1 MPSIKKKSKTK
12 SKTKSKK
19 KRKTTIQSSLTRLDP
34 TYDVHKLKG
43 YLEKK
48 MKPWYSKLSEGNLLI
63 IKKNGTYTIISSTTD
78 MLTKWKKY
86 GEDKTIQYILWT
98 TPGMGSSQ
106 HMEMFI
112 DYIVETKSN
121 KIIEEMIRSKHT
133 LPILVKHFTKLCSK
147 YPIHTKKD
155 YFLNQYEYPWITSNK
170 EREVVNSKIK
180 KKLLKKLTKSTL
192 ITKKL

>member
-78 MLTKWKKY
+78 MLTKWKQS

-155 YFLNQYEYPWITSNK
+155 YFLNQYEYPWIQSAKKK
-170 EREVVNSKIK
+170 EAVDIKNK

>member
-19 KRKTTIQSSLTRLDP
+19 KRKPTTQSSLTRLDP

-106 HMEMFI
+106 HVEMFI

-170 EREVVNSKIK
+170 EREIVNSKIK

-192 ITKKL
+192 IKTKL

>member
-1 MPSIKKKSKTK
+1 MPSIKKKSKTR

-19 KRKTTIQSSLTRLDP
+19 KRKPTTQSSLTRLDP
-34 TYDVHKLKG
+34 TYDEHKLKG

-78 MLTKWKKY
+78 MLTKWKQS

-121 KIIEEMIRSKHT
+121 KIIEEMIRSKNT

-170 EREVVNSKIK
+170 EREIVNSKIK

-192 ITKKL
+192 IKTKL

>member
-19 KRKTTIQSSLTRLDP
+19 KRKPTTQSSLTRLEP

-78 MLTKWKKY
+78 MLTKWKQS

-106 HMEMFI
+106 HVEMFI

-121 KIIEEMIRSKHT
+121 KIIEEMIRSKNT

-170 EREVVNSKIK
+170 EREIVNSKIK

-192 ITKKL
+192 IKTKL

>member
-19 KRKTTIQSSLTRLDP
+19 KRKPTTQSSLTRLDP

-78 MLTKWKKY
+78 MLTKWKQS

-155 YFLNQYEYPWITSNK
+155 YFLNQYEYPWIQSAKKK
-170 EREVVNSKIK
+170 EAVDIKNK

>member
-19 KRKTTIQSSLTRLDP
+19 KRKPTTQSSLTRLDP

-78 MLTKWKKY
+78 MLTKWKQS

-155 YFLNQYEYPWITSNK
+155 YFLNQYEYPWIQSAKKK
-170 EREVVNSKIK
+170 EAVDIKNK

-192 ITKKL
+192 IKTKL